1 MGICIHL
8 IISKSVKKEEWK
20 AVYEESL
27 KMVKA
32 FHLAEKRKI
41 NIDGIDT
48 VCLVETEEREK
59 NYGWYNENTKVGW
72 NAVGDYRYMRTA
84 EDYYLP
90 RNLVDDK
97 DYIEKCEDAMFGM
110 IPAYLDY
117 DWNDKRFDFTYN
129 IWGSK
134 TQGEPYH
141 MYLLAIACMI
151 ESRLSKKAYVYGDIT
166 RGQCVRAVEM
176 ANEVL
181 DSPIEIPARCDLD
194 RLFERVSTM
203 PLTDSEKIK
212 VFSCFYLGNKG
223 DEFGEYIKK
232 CFSEAA
238 FDKYWEERFSNYN
251 VNQFGFRDIFS
262 DYILWGFN
270 FTDVC
275 RYVKFE
281 NEEGNLLYEDFVKY
295 VMDTKLHIEYKDCTD
310 PLKIDEDESRPY
322 SVFTLFAQFAF
333 MGAKNKKIDR
343 FIPVEDI
350 RKALTA
356 SIGDKCDVNNIID
369 NYLSEEAE
377 QKKIDLSEISTEEE
391 YKKAC
396 DQDSSEVFK
405 QYMNM
410 ETEKIEKARE
420 TYDIADFDNLLF
432 YESGDTIKPGIV
444 ESLGKSFVFY
454 RSILEEDSYKELM
467 EKEYMARCRFLIDQN
482 RSILIRDKD
491 WRKIFK
497 DIRENVD
504 AFARYYPMV
513 RVSINSENIAH
524 MIKGI
529 VLNDELY
536 EYCFE
541 LASKY
546 EKE

>member
-8 IISKSVKKEEWK
+8 SISKSVKKEEWQK
-20 AVYEESL
+20 VYEESL

-32 FHLAEKRKI
+32 FPLAGKRKI

-48 VCLVETEEREK
+48 ICLVETEEHEK
-59 NYGWYNENTKVGW
+59 TYGWHNEKTRVGW
-72 NAVGDYRYMRTA
+72 DAVGDYMYMRTA
-84 EDYYLP
+84 EDYHLS
-90 RNLVDDK
+90 RDLVDDNE
-97 DYIEKCEDAMFGM
+97 YIERCEDAMFGM
-110 IPAYLDY
+110 LPTYLDY
-117 DWNDKRFDFTYN
+117 DWEDKRFDITYD
-129 IWGSK
+129 IWGAK

-151 ESRLSKKAYVYGDIT
+151 ESRLSNKAFIYGDIT
-166 RGQCVRAVEM
+166 RGQCIRAVEL

-181 DSPIEIPARCDLD
+181 DNPIEIPARCNSD
-194 RLFERVSTM
+194 RLFERVSAM
-203 PLTDSEKIK
+203 PLTEPEKIK
-212 VFSCFYLGNKG
+212 AFECFYLGNK
-223 DEFGEYIKK
+223 DAEFGEYIRK
-232 CFSEAA
+232 CFSDDA
-238 FDKYWEERFSNYN
+238 FIEYWEKRFSYYS

-270 FTDVC
+270 LSDVC

-281 NEEGNLLYEDFVKY
+281 NKDGKLLYEDFVKY
-295 VMDTKLHIEYKDCTD
+295 VMDTKLHLLNKDCSD
-310 PLKIDEDESRPY
+310 PLKIDENESKPY
-322 SVFTLFAQFAF
+322 SVYTLLAQFAF

-343 FIPVEDI
+343 FIPVEEI

-369 NYLSEEAE
+369 NYLSKEAE
-377 QKKIDLSEISTEEE
+377 QKDIDLSEISTEEE

-405 QYMNM
+405 QYMDM
-410 ETEKIEKARE
+410 EAEKIEKARE
-420 TYDIADFDNLLF
+420 AYDIADFDNLLF
-432 YESGDTIKPGIV
+432 YESGDTIKPVIL
-444 ESLGKSFVFY
+444 ESLGESFVFY
-454 RSILEEDSYKELM
+454 RSILEEDTYKELM
-467 EKEYMARCRFLIDQN
+467 GKGYMSRCGFLADNN

-497 DIRENVD
+497 DIREND
-504 AFARYYPMV
+504 EAFARYYPMV
-513 RVSINSENIAH
+513 RVSVTSENIAH

-529 VLNDELY
+529 VLNDALY

-541 LASKY
+541 LAPKY